1 MEDKDLLSIQVFVV
15 VAKTK
20 IGNAKYKKIMYAAP
34 KTKICGNLKDARK
47 NDTRTDNKN
56 KI

>member
-1 MEDKDLLSIQVFVV
+1 MEDKNLLSIQVFVV
-15 VAKTK
+15 AAKIE
-20 IGNAKYKKIMYAAP
+20 IGNTKYKKIMYAAP

-47 NDTRTDNKN
+47 NDARTDNKN